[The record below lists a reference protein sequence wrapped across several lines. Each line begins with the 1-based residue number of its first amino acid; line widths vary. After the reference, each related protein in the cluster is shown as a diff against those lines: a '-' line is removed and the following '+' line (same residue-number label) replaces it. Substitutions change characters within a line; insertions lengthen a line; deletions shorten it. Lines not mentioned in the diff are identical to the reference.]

1 MYEKRNPKKWKKE
14 FKCDNEKK
22 KEIQKSESNDC
33 KKRHLLKKRAAI
45 FLQAFIVM
53 FHFFG
58 TKRIFSSNQNKEKK
72 NSKKED
78 LKW

>member
-1 MYEKRNPKKWKKE
+1 MCASAIAYFIIRSCTRITP
-14 FKCDNEKK
+14 F
-22 KEIQKSESNDC
+22 
-33 KKRHLLKKRAAI
+33 KKRAAI